1 MEVKINLPEEAVDKL
16 LEKKG
21 YVVEKVLV
29 HYKKFRYT
37 REDKWG
43 KFYMPIAYPKDN
55 RPKVLDNETILMT
68 EVQDM
73 NYDKVA
79 NHLFNE
85 LLLEK
90 VLN

>member
-16 LEKKG
+16 LKKQG

-37 REDKWG
+37 REDKYG
-43 KFYMPIAYPKDN
+43 KFYKSIAYPKDN
-55 RPKVLDNETILMT
+55 RPKVLDNEVITLD
-68 EVQDM
+68 EVKHLDYNM
-73 NYDKVA
+73 VVN
-79 NHLFNE
+79 NLFNE

>member
-1 MEVKINLPEEAVDKL
+1 MEVKINLPEETVDKL
-16 LEKKG
+16 LKKKG

-29 HYKKFRYT
+29 HYQKFRYT

-43 KFYMPIAYPKDN
+43 KFYKTIAYPKDN
-55 RPKVLDNETILMT
+55 RPKVLDNEVITLD
-68 EVQDM
+68 EVKHLDYNM
-73 NYDKVA
+73 VVN
-79 NHLFNE
+79 NLFNE

>member
-37 REDKWG
+37 REDKYG
-43 KFYMPIAYPKDN
+43 KFYKTIAYPKDN
-55 RPKVLDNETILMT
+55 RPKVLDNEVITLD
-68 EVQDM
+68 EVKHLDY
-73 NYDKVA
+73 NIVV
-79 NHLFNE
+79 NNLFNE

-90 VLN
+90 LLN

>member
-37 REDKWG
+37 REDKYG
-43 KFYMPIAYPKDN
+43 KFYKTIVYSKDN
-55 RPKVLDNETILMT
+55 RPKVLDNEIVKDSDVTFMDYNI
-68 EVQDM
+68 VV
-73 NYDKVA
+73 N
-79 NHLFNE
+79 NLFNE

>member
-29 HYKKFRYT
+29 HYQKFRYT
-37 REDKWG
+37 REDKYG
-43 KFYMPIAYPKDN
+43 KFYKTIAYPKDN
-55 RPKVLDNETILMT
+55 RPKVLDNEIVKASDVTFMDYNM
-68 EVQDM
+68 VV
-73 NYDKVA
+73 N
-79 NHLFNE
+79 NLFNE

>member
-16 LEKKG
+16 LKKQG

-37 REDKWG
+37 REDKYG
-43 KFYMPIAYPKDN
+43 KFYKTIAYPKDN
-55 RPKVLDNETILMT
+55 RPKVLDNEVITLD
-68 EVQDM
+68 EVKHLDYNM
-73 NYDKVA
+73 VVN
-79 NHLFNE
+79 NLFNE